1 MRQGNQVLRVL
12 EEQKVQRVAK
22 VPKEHQELQ
31 GHLDQRAVVGHL
43 DLEAKEVRV
52 EMKVH
57 LVRWVHLGIQV
68 QREHQV
74 LVGRLVVQVLEEE

>member
-1 MRQGNQVLRVL
+1 MLRVL

-31 GHLDQRAVVGHL
+31 GHLDQRVVVGHL
-43 DLEAKEVRV
+43 DLEEKEVKV

-57 LVRWVHLGIQV
+57 LVHWVHLGIQV

-74 LVGRLVVQVLEEE
+74 PMEHLAIMVPKEH